1 MSPTIAPL
9 DRGGGIQRWKL
20 SGTTWMLDGTMA
32 KTLTAGVR
40 GLFGYEQA
48 GNVVLYATTAEN
60 PARVVRFTDD
70 GTAIDMLT
78 PTALATA
85 ATNTAYRGIALSPQ

>member
-1 MSPTIAPL
+1 MSPTIVPL
-9 DRGGGIQRWKL
+9 DRGRHPALETERHNLDARRYDGKDTDRWCAR
-20 SGTTWMLDGTMA
+20 T
-32 KTLTAGVR
+32 
-40 GLFGYEQA
+40 FGYEQA

-78 PTALATA
+78 PTALAAA